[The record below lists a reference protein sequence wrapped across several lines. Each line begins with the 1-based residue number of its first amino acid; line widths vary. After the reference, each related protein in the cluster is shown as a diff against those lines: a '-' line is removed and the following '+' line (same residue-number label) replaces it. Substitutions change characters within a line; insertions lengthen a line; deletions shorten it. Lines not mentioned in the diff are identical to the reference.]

1 MTSDAQTCIALAI
14 VAWAAWFI
22 GRRMWRF
29 ARALQSAGGLR
40 RWCSSC
46 AGCAAGRMPG
56 GAHQRAGTGLPIL
69 QSETHD

>member
-1 MTSDAQTCIALAI
+1 MTFDAQTCIALAI

-22 GRRMWRF
+22 GRRTWRF

-46 AGCAAGRMPG
+46 AGCAAGRMPAG
-56 GAHQRAGTGLPIL
+56 HQPSGTGLPIVTI
-69 QSETHD
+69 ETRG